1 MDSNGRGAPLGNNN
15 NKKNKPWADAIRRA
29 LARREETGSGASLNR
44 LAEALLDK
52 AAEGDLS
59 ALKELGDRLDG
70 KSAQAVTVS
79 GDDESP
85 LKAHILVEYLAA
97 TATGGVPVPPSTAS

>member
-29 LARREETGSGASLNR
+29 IARREQTGDGADLNR
-44 LAEALLDK
+44 LAESLLDK
-52 AAEGDLS
+52 AAEGDMA

-70 KSAQAVTVS
+70 KAAQSLTVG
-79 GDDESP
+79 GDEDKP
-85 LKAHILVEYLAA
+85 LVHRVERVIIDHA
-97 TATGGVPVPPSTAS
+97 TN